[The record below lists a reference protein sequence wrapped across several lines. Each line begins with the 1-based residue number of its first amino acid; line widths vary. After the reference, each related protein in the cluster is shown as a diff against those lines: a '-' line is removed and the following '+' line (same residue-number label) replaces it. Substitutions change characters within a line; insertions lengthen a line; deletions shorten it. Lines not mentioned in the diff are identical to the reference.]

1 VFRPDRPTTLP
12 ALARRAVARLDGR
25 CRSGSTHPV
34 TLCRHRAV
42 HVLESTRSVAEKDYS
57 HRDVVDKLGIKP
69 GFAVAFADEPLAV
82 DAALRARVLDRTG
95 RGPAAADEPVDV
107 ALIGANDS
115 TEVETVLQR
124 WRQRIDQAGGIW
136 LLTPK
141 RGQPGYVDQRDLI
154 LAGPGAGVV
163 DNKIC
168 SVSDTLS
175 GMRFVIRKSD
185 RVYS

>member
-1 VFRPDRPTTLP
+1 M
-12 ALARRAVARLDGR
+12 
-25 CRSGSTHPV
+25 
-34 TLCRHRAV
+34 
-42 HVLESTRSVAEKDYS
+42 AERDYS

-69 GFAVAFADEPLAV
+69 GFAVAFAEEPLVV
-82 DAALRARVLDRTG
+82 DTSLRERVLERTG
-95 RGPAAADEPVDV
+95 RPEAADDEPVDV
-107 ALIGANDS
+107 VLIGADDS
-115 TEVETVLQR
+115 TNATATLAR
-124 WRQRIDQAGGIW
+124 WRARIDQAGGIW

-175 GMRFVIRKSD
+175 AMRFVIRKAD

>member
-1 VFRPDRPTTLP
+1 M
-12 ALARRAVARLDGR
+12 
-25 CRSGSTHPV
+25 
-34 TLCRHRAV
+34 
-42 HVLESTRSVAEKDYS
+42 AEKDYS
-57 HRDVVDKLGIKP
+57 HRDVVDKLGVKP
-69 GFAVAFADEPLAV
+69 GFAVAFADEPLTIDAV
-82 DAALRARVLDRTG
+82 LRARVLERTG
-95 RGPAAADEPVDV
+95 RPEASDDEPVDV
-107 ALIGANDS
+107 VLIGATDA
-115 TEVETVLQR
+115 TDAEATLKR
-124 WRQRIDQAGGIW
+124 WRGRIDQAGGIW

-175 GMRFVIRKSD
+175 AMRFVIRKAD